1 MSKEK
6 KPPAKVAQRALP
18 GNESVLRLLWQ
29 DPMGRAGMLGIGLIL
44 VMAIFA
50 PAIAPYSV
58 AQMHPKAKL
67 TGPSLTYFFGTDNF
81 GRDVFSRI
89 LFGARVSLLVGIVAV
104 GIAAGFGYVFGLIAG
119 FFEGKVESFIMMI
132 MDIIFAFPSILLA
145 LFIVSALGTSIFN
158 TMIAIGIVNIPVFTR
173 TVRASV
179 KSVKAMD
186 YIKNAR
192 SIGLTPLKILFVH
205 VTPNVM
211 APFTV
216 QATLALSGAILTE
229 ASMSFLGLGIQPP
242 DPSWGS
248 MLSEA
253 RKYMERAP
261 WLILFPALF
270 IILTILSF
278 NILGDSLRDVLDP
291 KLKL

>member
-1 MSKEK
+1 MEK
-6 KPPAKVAQRALP
+6 KARQRALP
-18 GNESVLRLLWQ
+18 GNEGVLRLIWQ
-29 DPMGRAGMLGIGLIL
+29 DPLGRAGLLGVLL
-44 VMAIFA
+44 VVLLAAVA
-50 PAIAPYSV
+50 PLIAPYGV

-67 TGPSLTYFFGTDNF
+67 APPSLAFLFGTDNF

-89 LFGARVSLLVGIVAV
+89 VHGARVSLVVGIVSV
-104 GIAAGFGYVFGLIAG
+104 GIAAGLGYIFGMAAG
-119 FFEGKVESFIMMI
+119 FFEGRVERVILMV
-132 MDIIFAFPSILLA
+132 MDIVFAFPSILLA
-145 LFIVSALGTSIFN
+145 LFIVSALGPSIVN

-192 SIGLTPLKILFVH
+192 SIGLRPMAVVFRH
-205 VTPNVM
+205 VTPNAL

-242 DPSWGS
+242 NPSWGS
-248 MLSEA
+248 MLSDA
-253 RKYMERAP
+253 RKYMEIAP
-261 WLILFPALF
+261 WLVIFPALF
-270 IILTILSF
+270 IIVTILSF
-278 NILGDSLRDVLDP
+278 NVLGDSLRDVLDP